1 MVHNNAT
8 CIWNDF
14 LEDTSNVS
22 TPTSHN
28 SFSSSTRGCKYTSI
42 SFPGEVSPGIN
53 NDSMKKRLFH
63 AHPWREIVWDQK
75 DSPFTMSITHI
86 SIQVESIGC

>member
-28 SFSSSTRGCKYTSI
+28 SFSSSTGDCKYTSI
-42 SFPGEVSPGIN
+42 SFPGDVGLEIN
-53 NDSMKKRLFH
+53 NDSMK
-63 AHPWREIVWDQK
+63 
-75 DSPFTMSITHI
+75 
-86 SIQVESIGC
+86 